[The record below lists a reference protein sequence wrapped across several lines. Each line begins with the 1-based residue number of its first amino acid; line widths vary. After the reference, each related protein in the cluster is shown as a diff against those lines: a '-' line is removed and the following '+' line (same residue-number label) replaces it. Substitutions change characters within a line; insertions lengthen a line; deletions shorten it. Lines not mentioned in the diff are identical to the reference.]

1 MLYEE
6 MFGECHAHLIM
17 DGLNYKDAISIHKD
31 HVNDEVIR
39 KHLKAYEEL
48 GIVFVRDGGDALG
61 VSERARNWHQNMELI
76 IVLLFLPSIKMDT
89 MALSWEK
96 VLTL

>member
-1 MLYEE
+1 

-48 GIVFVRDGGDALG
+48 GIVFVKRWW
-61 VSERARNWHQNMELI
+61 RCIR
-76 IVLLFLPSIKMDT
+76 SIGKSQET
-89 MALSWEK
+89 GTRIWN
-96 VLTL
+96 

>member
-1 MLYEE
+1 

-39 KHLKAYEEL
+39 KI
-48 GIVFVRDGGDALG
+48 G
-61 VSERARNWHQNMELI
+61 RAH
-76 IVLLFLPSIKMDT
+76 V
-89 MALSWEK
+89 
-96 VLTL
+96 

>member
-1 MLYEE
+1 

-61 VSERARNWHQNMELI
+61 VSERARKLAPEYGIDYRTPIFAIH
-76 IVLLFLPSIKMDT
+76 KMDT

>member
-1 MLYEE
+1 M
-6 MFGECHAHLIM
+6 HLIM

-48 GIVFVRDGGDALG
+48 GIVFVRDGGDALEYRKEPG
-61 VSERARNWHQNMELI
+61 DWHRNMELI

-89 MALSWEK
+89 MAL
-96 VLTL
+96 